1 MRRRHLRIGAA
12 RGIDP
17 LTVGQAARV
26 CLAGRSVYRPIM
38 APSNDGRD
46 QAGRFMAG
54 TTPNP
59 TGKPRGTRNRAT
71 ALLDRMAEKGAGE
84 VLKAVLI
91 AAQGGDVSAATLLL
105 SRVWPARR
113 GRAIVFDLPDLTAP
127 GGAAAALAALAQQT
141 AAVDYP
147 RRKAPPRR
155 ALIVELH
162 QGDRTRPKLI
172 RRIERLEAHH
182 GLGSPA
188 VPSDT
193 DHATGGRSG
202 NGRDVTAG

>member
-1 MRRRHLRIGAA
+1 MGPTPVSAASPHCSRRW
-12 RGIDP
+12 
-17 LTVGQAARV
+17 
-26 CLAGRSVYRPIM
+26 SVYRPIM

-84 VLKAVLI
+84 VLKAVLT

-113 GRAIVFDLPDLTAP
+113 GRAIVFDLPDLTGP

-141 AAVDYP
+141 AAGALSPEEGAAAARLVV
-147 RRKAPPRR
+147 RRPDNGDRLLSAFYPPR
-155 ALIVELH
+155 
-162 QGDRTRPKLI
+162 G
-172 RRIERLEAHH
+172 
-182 GLGSPA
+182 GSA
-188 VPSDT
+188 
-193 DHATGGRSG
+193 
-202 NGRDVTAG
+202 